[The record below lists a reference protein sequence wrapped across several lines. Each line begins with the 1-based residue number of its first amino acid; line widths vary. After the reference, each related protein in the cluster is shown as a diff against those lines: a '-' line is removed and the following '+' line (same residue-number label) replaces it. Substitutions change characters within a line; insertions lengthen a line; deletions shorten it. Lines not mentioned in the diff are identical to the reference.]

1 MRVNFIRLATP
12 RCRSVWQTWLAGLAL
27 AVAAAGCSSSKVER
41 PEERIVIYAPQVPL
55 FMSGAPSWLLTNS
68 QSFTA
73 HVSAEGL
80 SIPADQVISGELFVR
95 GSRLLFAPKPTKEES
110 KDGPEPG
117 FSFIWDVAEKKGF
130 LLSEALQGW
139 APLTQRAQT
148 TNSVRQPQG
157 PPQKLGGHPAQ
168 QEYVVFE
175 TSDGARAGYQVW
187 RATDLGGFPVQI
199 TSLTSSPPIRIT
211 FSKIKAAT
219 LPADLFAPPESFA
232 RYSSPEALVDEMA
245 ARYHNL
251 HGRRIELPPAFTT
264 PPVPDHP

>member
-1 MRVNFIRLATP
+1 LT
-12 RCRSVWQTWLAGLAL
+12 GLAL
-27 AVAAAGCSSSKVER
+27 AMVAAGCSSSKIEL
-41 PEERIVIYAPQVPL
+41 PEPRMVIYAPQVPL

-68 QSFTA
+68 QNFTA

-80 SIPADQVISGELFVR
+80 SIPADQVLSGELFIR
-95 GSRLLFAPKPTKEES
+95 GSRLLFAPKPTKEET

-117 FSFIWDVAEKKGF
+117 FSFIWDVADKKGF

-148 TNSVRQPQG
+148 TNAVRQPQG
-157 PPQKLGGHPAQ
+157 PPQKLGGHPTQ

-175 TSDGARAGYQVW
+175 TSDGARAGFQVW

-199 TSLTSSPPIRIT
+199 TSLTSSPPVRIT
-211 FSKIKAAT
+211 FTKIKTTT

-232 RYSSPEALVDEMA
+232 RYSSPEALVDELA

-251 HGRRIELPPAFTT
+251 RGPRIDLIPST
-264 PPVPDHP
+264 PPPPLQDHP